1 MEGTSARA
9 TIFDSQMCVQVQGED
24 LSPEEFHSGT
34 GWTQVGERMSRLRQ
48 RDLVAKLA
56 GTDNQV
62 SKNAKGNK
70 NVRASAIKAA
80 RMPAM
85 PLEENKIVIRPR
97 GGLDITKIGTTTVAT
112 AILAAAKITTE
123 ENASDTI
130 CPNALQNIMV
140 VSTPKEENAVRYA
153 RIQTIS
159 IQDKTFEVSAY
170 RTAPHDTVKG
180 IIRGIPVN
188 ASAEELDSNIVND
201 RNPLAVGAKRI
212 GNTTTIIVAFGGPKV
227 PNFVRYGVT
236 LIPCNLYRKQIDVCH
251 QCGRVGHRKDVC
263 PTPTNRICRGCGQT
277 NPKEDHKCTPKCK
290 LCGGA
295 HLTADRECKAKYKVP
310 YVVRKRQWERRKQ
323 NVSDWLPSE
332 SNFPLLDEPAARKSR
347 TPSRN
352 RAPSRNS
359 SSRSQSRDARQTKSQ
374 RSKSRERVSW
384 ADAARGIK
392 KTNSNDNAKKEDKA
406 STKEREINEA
416 LKQENASLR
425 ATINNLTKEIA
436 EIRNVLCTIE
446 QPRSCPSD
454 NNKVEEATTDG
465 DKAPAPKKRAFE
477 LRKTTKNVSSCS
489 SGSSSSGSS
498 NNNVEAKLSSLEDM
512 IKSMKEAIQAFQTE
526 NVNRLNNLERSLQLT
541 LSNPTFGPL
550 QQQVNQAQQPGE
562 LRIGPSWPPAP
573 QA

>member
-1 MEGTSARA
+1 M
-9 TIFDSQMCVQVQGED
+9 
-24 LSPEEFHSGT
+24 
-34 GWTQVGERMSRLRQ
+34 
-48 RDLVAKLA
+48 
-56 GTDNQV
+56 
-62 SKNAKGNK
+62 
-70 NVRASAIKAA
+70 
-80 RMPAM
+80 
-85 PLEENKIVIRPR
+85 
-97 GGLDITKIGTTTVAT
+97 
-112 AILAAAKITTE
+112 
-123 ENASDTI
+123 
-130 CPNALQNIMV
+130 
-140 VSTPKEENAVRYA
+140 
-153 RIQTIS
+153 
-159 IQDKTFEVSAY
+159 
-170 RTAPHDTVKG
+170 
-180 IIRGIPVN
+180 
-188 ASAEELDSNIVND
+188 
-201 RNPLAVGAKRI
+201 
-212 GNTTTIIVAFGGPKV
+212 
-227 PNFVRYGVT
+227 
-236 LIPCNLYRKQIDVCH
+236 
-251 QCGRVGHRKDVC
+251 
-263 PTPTNRICRGCGQT
+263 
-277 NPKEDHKCTPKCK
+277 
-290 LCGGA
+290 
-295 HLTADRECKAKYKVP
+295 TADRECKAKYKVP

-347 TPSRN
+347 TPSRK